1 MVNFFSRKILLS
13 LFIFI
18 AVFFNPNFS
27 FSKQENLKSDANII
41 QNYKS
46 KYILGKGDI
55 LRIIFTG
62 LDLFNG
68 NYPIQNDGYIQLPD
82 IGRIY
87 SEGKTLDEFKDILLK
102 KYANYIY
109 KPDIT
114 VIIQKKRPLRVT
126 LRGEVNKTGL
136 FVLKPEDMFN
146 DEDQSTLTA
155 KSILNQR
162 SIIQPR
168 ITELIKKGEGITSY
182 ADLSNIIVIRNNP
195 KNQGGGKITTT
206 IDLLK
211 LLKEGDQTQDIE
223 LFDGDDI
230 LVTKSNKILLDQL
243 IEINKSNLTPDQIEI
258 FINGNVNQT
267 GRIIARQGIS
277 LLEAIASVGGTKA
290 NTGNI
295 EFIRLSRNG
304 RTQKRI
310 INYDKRAAKGS
321 DLNPILTTG
330 DIVFVR
336 KNIFGKTTNFITD
349 YTAPFVNAYGIYK
362 IFD

>member
-18 AVFFNPNFS
+18 SCFFNPNFS
-27 FSKQENLKSDANII
+27 FSKQESLKSDSNII

-46 KYILGKGDI
+46 NYILGKGDI

-62 LDLFNG
+62 LDIFNG
-68 NYPIQNDGYIQLPD
+68 NYPIQNDGYIQLPE

-87 SEGKTLDEFKDILLK
+87 SEGKTLDELKDVLLQ

-109 KPDIT
+109 QPDIT
-114 VIIQKKRPLRVT
+114 VLIDKKRPLRVT

-136 FVLKPEDMFN
+136 FVLKPEMIFN
-146 DEDQSTLTA
+146 NDDESNFN
-155 KSILNQR
+155 LNTISNQK

-230 LVTKSNKILLDQL
+230 HVTKSNKILLDQL
-243 IEINKSNLTPDQIEI
+243 LEINKSNLTPDEIEI

-267 GRIIARQGIS
+267 GRVLARQGIS
-277 LLEAIASVGGTKA
+277 LLEAIASVGGTRA

-304 RTQKRI
+304 KTQKKI

-321 DLNPILTTG
+321 ELNPILTSG

-336 KNIFGKTTNFITD
+336 KSL
-349 YTAPFVNAYGIYK
+349 K
-362 IFD
+362 ILN